1 MFDQAIIV
9 ASIPS
14 RWLLN
19 PSYMHTFGITENYF
33 IIIEQ
38 PLAVSLAT
46 VVSCKMKQQPM
57 RAALKWYEKENVSQV
72 YKRILLIFNKRA
84 WRDISSFYRDRLSYT
99 WFREIPDC
107 WRGHLFQRHSF
118 ISISSINSKHVI
130 VITWYWTSAAIAMPR
145 C

>member
-72 YKRILLIFNKRA
+72 CKRILLIFNR
-84 WRDISSFYRDRLSYT
+84 R
-99 WFREIPDC
+99 
-107 WRGHLFQRHSF
+107 
-118 ISISSINSKHVI
+118 V
-130 VITWYWTSAAIAMPR
+130 
-145 C
+145 